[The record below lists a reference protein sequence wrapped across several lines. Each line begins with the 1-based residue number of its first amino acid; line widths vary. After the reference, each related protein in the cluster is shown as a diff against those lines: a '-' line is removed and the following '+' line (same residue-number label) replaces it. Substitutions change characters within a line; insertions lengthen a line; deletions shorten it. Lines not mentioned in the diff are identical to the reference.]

1 MTPLTAFAGR
11 HVALF
16 GLGSS
21 GLVAAQALLAGGA
34 AVTAWDDTEASR
46 AKAAAAGVPLL
57 DLRTAD
63 WSRFDSFVVAPG
75 VPLTHPAPHWS
86 VALAR
91 AAGVEVIGDIELF
104 CRERARRAPHSRFV
118 AITGT
123 NGKSTTT
130 ALTAHL
136 FRAFGHD
143 VGMGGNIG
151 TPILELPPPS
161 ADLVHVV
168 ECSSFQIDLAPSLDP
183 SVGVL
188 LNLTPD
194 HLDRHGTME
203 NYAAIKERLVAGAA
217 RAVVGVDDPDCRA
230 VADRLAA
237 RGRPLER
244 LSVAGQAVSDGHHPR
259 GNAPR
264 APPRRR
270 RDAARRSRRH
280 RLAAR
285 RPQRPERRR
294 GRRRA
299 RRRGRRRRPAA
310 GGACAAFPASP
321 TAWSRSAA
329 SAACCSSTI
338 PRRPTP
344 TRRKRRCCPSRA
356 CAGSSAA
363 RCKEGGIEPLR
374 PLFRASAKAYL
385 DRRRQRRVRSDAG
398 GRRAVRALRHAR
410 RGPGRR
416 HARPRPG
423 QDEWCCSRPPARR
436 TTSSP
441 ASTSGGIIPGV
452 VRRWRRRRSA
462 RRFRNHGVVLR
473 AK

>member
-46 AKAAAAGVPLL
+46 AKATSAGVPLL

-63 WSRFDSFVVAPG
+63 WSGFTSFVVAPG
-75 VPLTHPAPHWS
+75 VPLTHPVPHWS

-104 CRERARRAPHSRFV
+104 CRERGRRAPHSRFV

-136 FRAFGHD
+136 FRAFGHA

-151 TPILELPPPS
+151 TPILQLPPPS
-161 ADLVHVV
+161 AAIVHVV

-244 LSVAGQAVSDGHHPR
+244 LSVAGQ
-259 GNAPR
+259 
-264 APPRRR
+264 
-270 RDAARRSRRH
+270 
-280 RLAAR
+280 
-285 RPQRPERRR
+285 
-294 GRRRA
+294 
-299 RRRGRRRRPAA
+299 
-310 GGACAAFPASP
+310 
-321 TAWSRSAA
+321 
-329 SAACCSSTI
+329 
-338 PRRPTP
+338 
-344 TRRKRRCCPSRA
+344 KR
-356 CAGSSAA
+356 
-363 RCKEGGIEPLR
+363 
-374 PLFRASAKAYL
+374 
-385 DRRRQRRVRSDAG
+385 
-398 GRRAVRALRHAR
+398 
-410 RGPGRR
+410 
-416 HARPRPG
+416 
-423 QDEWCCSRPPARR
+423 
-436 TTSSP
+436 
-441 ASTSGGIIPGV
+441 
-452 VRRWRRRRSA
+452 
-462 RRFRNHGVVLR
+462 
-473 AK
+473 